1 MRYNE
6 SLQRNAE
13 VNQDEEKG
21 EGIKYQCLFSQKGI
35 KWDEQKPL
43 LNDDEYET
51 ANKELENLIYYAEH
65 QEVCIDYIWNKP
77 FQDLLHPFIGSDDI
91 RYESNKLEYA
101 YRYFAYMGNIYDGAF
116 RTILNDCRQ
125 LIIPV
130 INEIFG
136 EDYTGNEKIEFHPNE
151 HFIDQQDAADQER
164 ITDTNFTIFE
174 KIKKKYHLECESSL
188 PDGRMTIRLFEYD
201 ASLY

>member
-1 MRYNE
+1 
-6 SLQRNAE
+6 
-13 VNQDEEKG
+13 
-21 EGIKYQCLFSQKGI
+21 
-35 KWDEQKPL
+35 
-43 LNDDEYET
+43 
-51 ANKELENLIYYAEH
+51 
-65 QEVCIDYIWNKP
+65 
-77 FQDLLHPFIGSDDI
+77 
-91 RYESNKLEYA
+91 
-101 YRYFAYMGNIYDGAF
+101 MGNIYDGAF

-151 HFIDQQDAADQER
+151 HFIDQQDAADQKR
-164 ITDTNFTIFE
+164 ITDTNFTIFG

-201 ASLY
+201 ALSRIRDKASYAEKRVIPNFL